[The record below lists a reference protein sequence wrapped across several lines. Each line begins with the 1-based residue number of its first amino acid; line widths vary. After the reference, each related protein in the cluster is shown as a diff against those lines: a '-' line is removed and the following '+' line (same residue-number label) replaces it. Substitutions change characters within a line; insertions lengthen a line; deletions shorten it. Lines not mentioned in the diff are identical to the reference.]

1 MYTLGRAAAALAAG
15 DAAAVGQ
22 LMTEAQAAFDRHA
35 APFCA
40 EQLRAPRLH
49 ALLSWPKLQP
59 LIYGAKGVG
68 SQGDGTAQLVCRS
81 AATRPRRR
89 RGALMLWRPV
99 PLRTTKIPNCRM
111 RTPPRF

>member
-1 MYTLGRAAAALAAG
+1 MQHAQRARGCGRSPIESK
-15 DAAAVGQ
+15 
-22 LMTEAQAAFDRHA
+22 TKAAFDRHA

-59 LIYGAKGVG
+59 LIHGAKGVG

-81 AATRPRRR
+81 AATAAKAAALIETELEGMACMHLTLGRATPEEQA
-89 RGALMLWRPV
+89 GAGMG
-99 PLRTTKIPNCRM
+99 
-111 RTPPRF
+111 